1 MQDKKQTESQEHSL
15 QKEGQEK
22 RRKGLWI
29 IPVSV
34 CTMGVIFLL
43 IGLLLIS
50 LSQDMLRHRET
61 ETEEKEA
68 AVTETVIS
76 ETEQRKAEAKTEEEA
91 ESTGLDDR
99 SAEETSWRETIF
111 GEVKNGIVSQQITV
125 SGLSAEEKTQLG
137 FVESDFIRMLSSFLT
152 AQQIRTDQVTFT
164 ERISCSS
171 ENAAAYR
178 VSLAG
183 IEDQVLQVILFPDYA
198 GSYLLTLQ
206 ESVTVNIPLQET
218 GGQNGT
224 GQGGSSQTEAQVQQP
239 SVIYVP
245 QQTESEPKNTYDAS
259 TLSILNIPE
268 TLLNYINNKYELQY
282 SMYRYLYDRGYTN
295 VTSAAVSD
303 YGIDASN
310 RTATIRFEL
319 SNGGK
324 LTGIYHKDTNTYVYE

>member
-1 MQDKKQTESQEHSL
+1 MQGKKQTETQEHSL
-15 QKEGQEK
+15 QREGQEK
-22 RRKGLWI
+22 GRKGLWL

-50 LSQDMLRHRET
+50 LSQDMIRHRET
-61 ETEEKEA
+61 ETEVSAA

-76 ETEQRKAEAKTEEEA
+76 ETEQQKVEEEA
-91 ESTGLDDR
+91 ESNGLDDR

-125 SGLSAEEKTQLG
+125 AGLSVEEKMQLG
-137 FVESDFIRMLSSFLT
+137 FVESDFIRTISDFLT
-152 AQQIRTDQVTFT
+152 KHQIRTDTVTFT
-164 ERISCSS
+164 EQVSCSS
-171 ENAAAYR
+171 ENAVAYR

-183 IEDQVLQVILFPDYA
+183 IEEQVLQVILFPDYA
-198 GSYLLTLQ
+198 GSYLITLQ
-206 ESVTVNIPLQET
+206 EAVMVNIPVQEAT
-218 GGQNGT
+218 EQNVA
-224 GQGGSSQTEAQVQQP
+224 QQEAASTVQQP

-245 QQTESEPKNTYDAS
+245 QQTERAQQNTYDAS

-295 VTSAAVSD
+295 VTSAAVTD
-303 YGIDASN
+303 YSIDASS
-310 RTATIRFEL
+310 RSATIRFEL

-324 LTGIYHKDTNTYVYE
+324 LTGTYRKDTNTYAYE